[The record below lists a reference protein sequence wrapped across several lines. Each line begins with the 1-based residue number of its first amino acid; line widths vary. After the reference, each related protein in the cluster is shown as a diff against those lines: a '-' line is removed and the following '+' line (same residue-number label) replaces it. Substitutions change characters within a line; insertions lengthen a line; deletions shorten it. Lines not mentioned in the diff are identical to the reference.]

1 MDFTIEFTSGGNHGH
16 QLKDALGAMAIGH
29 LFNMNYVHTPYE
41 YLDFFGIGYNY
52 PVVEKSERTSRYK
65 QIVRVEG
72 PLWCGVEDYDEM
84 VAYFQKKL
92 PKRDDTTLV
101 IIENALRIHP
111 FQTIPWF
118 QQGRLEY
125 DIYSTMQK
133 ELSENFLEKH
143 SITPKAPEFP
153 IQVAMHIN
161 RGMDYDREKF
171 PQHFTSPYAVRY
183 MFDMDYYE
191 NILIHLEKAYGVGNV
206 EIKIYTELSNSEDIL
221 DRFEGRPHTEVMIGS
236 NREQKNYDLVHNIYQ
251 AFVEA
256 DILVCSN
263 SSFSV
268 MCSYFRKSRTT
279 IYHPHLQLRHLP
291 KPNYIPTTE
300 EGSIDIELLPKV
312 LDTIIQ
318 G

>member
-16 QLKDALGAMAIGH
+16 QLKDALGAMAIGR

-52 PVVEKSERTSRYK
+52 PVVKRSERSSRYK
-65 QIVRVEG
+65 QIIRVEG

-84 VAYFQKKL
+84 VEYFQKKL
-92 PKRDDTTLV
+92 PKSDKNTLI

-143 SITPKAPEFP
+143 SIKPRTPEFP

-191 NILIHLEKAYGVGNV
+191 NIIIHLEKAYGVGNV
-206 EIKIYTELSNSEDIL
+206 ETKIYTELSNSEDIL
-221 DRFEGRPHTEVMIGS
+221 ERFEGRPYTEVMIGS
-236 NREQKNYDLVHNIYQ
+236 NREQKNFDLVHDIYQ

-268 MCSYFRKSRTT
+268 MCSYFRKDRTT